1 MDEHDELLDP
11 GGVVPGIGGGTD
23 ADAAAV
29 GPTAPPDRPTDREG
43 LEGLEGTV
51 VDGVRIEAPF
61 QHADAPD
68 PFGRLWTP
76 HRMVYIGGQ
85 DKPEDSSPGQCPF
98 CAAPRREDRRALI
111 VHRGES
117 AYVLMN
123 LYPYNTG
130 HLLVC
135 PYRHISDWTE
145 ASDAERAEIGRLT
158 ARAMEVV
165 RSVSH
170 PHGFNLGMNQGEV
183 AGAGIAAHLHQH
195 IVPRWTGDANVR
207 PIVGKTKPV
216 PLLLGDQRD
225 RLAAAWGTAPT
236 TRRRPAAPPDEDDP
250 DESVRNPCS
259 DSTVEA

>member
-1 MDEHDELLDP
+1 MTDHPEAGAVDP
-11 GGVVPGIGGGTD
+11 ST
-23 ADAAAV
+23 
-29 GPTAPPDRPTDREG
+29 GPEASAGRLT
-43 LEGLEGTV
+43 GLEGTV
-51 VDGVRIEAPF
+51 VDGVRIETPF
-61 QHADAPD
+61 QHADVPD

-85 DKPEDSSPGQCPF
+85 DRPEDSSPGRCPF
-98 CAAPRREDRRALI
+98 CTAPDRQDRQALI

-145 ASDAERAEIGRLT
+145 ASDDERIEIGRLT

-195 IVPRWTGDANVR
+195 IVPRWTGDANFM
-207 PIVGKTKPV
+207 PIIGKTKPV
-216 PLLLGDQRD
+216 PQLLGVQRD
-225 RLAAAWGTAPT
+225 QLAAAWDCAPGTQ
-236 TRRRPAAPPDEDDP
+236 AASDDP
-250 DESVRNPCS
+250 VRTPCS
-259 DSTVEA
+259 DSAAEA